1 MKFGRIALSAVAGAI
16 VVALGLGSIGAAGAT
31 TAAAKKEK
39 ALPAAQLNIVAYSTP
54 TAAFASLIAAFQA
67 TTVGKNI
74 TFTQSFGASGDQ
86 ARAVIAGQKA
96 DIVEFSLEPDMTKL
110 VTAGLV
116 APTWNQNQYK
126 GFVTDSVAA
135 IVTRAGNPKGLKDWT
150 DLTKS
155 GIETITPNPFTSGA
169 AKWNILAGYGARSDV
184 GKNQQAGLD
193 YLGKLFKQVPVQDSS
208 GRAALTTFTS
218 GKGDALLTYENE
230 AILAKNAAQPVDY
243 TIPTKTLLIQN
254 PIAVTKNTANPKQA
268 KAFLDFLYS
277 KRAAQI
283 WAENG
288 YRPVSDPALTKS
300 KFKTPAGLFTID
312 DLGGWT
318 AVDPKF
324 FDPSTGLFTAIQ
336 KSNGVATSK

>member
-1 MKFGRIALSAVAGAI
+1 VLLGSIVVGLGVASVGVAGA
-16 VVALGLGSIGAAGAT
+16 S
-31 TAAAKKEK
+31 TASAKKDQ
-39 ALPAAQLNIVAYSTP
+39 ALPAAELKIVAYSTP
-54 TAAFASLIAAFQA
+54 TQAFASLISAFQA
-67 TTVGKNI
+67 TPQGKNI

-86 ARAVIAGQKA
+86 ARAIVAGQKA
-96 DIVEFSLEPDMTKL
+96 DIVDLSLQPDMQKL
-110 VTAGLV
+110 VDAGIV
-116 APTWNQNQYK
+116 DASWNKNQYS
-126 GFVTDSVAA
+126 GFVTDSVAVIA
-135 IVTRAGNPKGLKDWT
+135 TRSGNPKNLKDWP

-169 AKWNILAGYGARSDV
+169 AKWNILAGYGAQSDV

-208 GRAALTTFTS
+208 GRAALQTFTS

-230 AILAKNAAQPVDY
+230 AILAKNAGQPVAY

-254 PIAVTKNTANPKQA
+254 PVAVTKNSANPKQA
-268 KAFLDFLYS
+268 KVFLDFLYS

-288 YRPVSDPALTKS
+288 YRPVSDPALTK
-300 KFKTPAGLFTID
+300 KQFKTPTGLFTID
-312 DLGGWT
+312 DLGGWPT
-318 AVDPKF
+318 VDPKF
-324 FDPSTGLFTAIQ
+324 FDPTSGLFTAIQ